1 MKFGKQ
7 FETEINA
14 AGVLGD
20 RVPWIDYGCV
30 PYVSRVDGQKNA
42 FKNAPFERQSIA
54 ASRGASRPS
63 PRPSLTSPCS
73 PKSWKTES

>member
-7 FETEINA
+7 LETEINA

-30 PYVSRVDGQKNA
+30 PCVSRVDRQKDRS
-42 FKNAPFERQSIA
+42 NAPFERESIA

-63 PRPSLTSPCS
+63 PRPSLTSLCS

>member
-30 PYVSRVDGQKNA
+30 PMCH
-42 FKNAPFERQSIA
+42 
-54 ASRGASRPS
+54 ASTAKCLQMPPSSGRAS
-63 PRPSLTSPCS
+63 PRPEAPFAR
-73 PKSWKTES
+73 PRDHR